1 MYKLMLVD
9 DEVDVREGLLSEID
23 WEMHGFV
30 VEGTAENGREA
41 MELIDRLSPD
51 VVLTD
56 ISMPFMDG
64 LALSDWIRREHPA
77 VRIVLLSGYD
87 EFEYAQR
94 AIKLDIDE
102 YILKPFDAE
111 QIVQVIKKVKERLD
125 VEIARRKDMELLRKH
140 YLTSLP
146 VLRETFL
153 ISLLSRK
160 LPISQI
166 VEKARG
172 YELNLN
178 GKQYVVSAVSLE
190 QDPELAGAEEAM
202 TPNSSTSASEKGSL
216 RVSGDIDLQL
226 FAVWNIAE
234 ELWNGQKLGKA
245 FIYQNHVVLLTISE
259 NEDAAAVLKGT
270 LEALQ
275 DIVVQIER
283 FLKLTVTIGV
293 GGPVKLLTDLKYG
306 YEDALHAL
314 DYRVI
319 QSTQRVIYIGDV
331 ERRFVNKL
339 RFDEL
344 KEHEL
349 IRCMKVGSP
358 REMQE
363 VIHSLFDEMTHEGA
377 SYKDFQVYV
386 LELLTAVLKAAKDAD
401 ADMEDIFG
409 GSNLIF
415 AQLQK
420 LSSLSA
426 AREWFETLCTK
437 LMQHISSNRQHS
449 YKQLVQQAIDY
460 TKANFGDSEL
470 SVNQVCGHLHIS
482 AGYFSGMFKKEVKH
496 TFVSYLMNLRM
507 EAAKELL
514 LTTELKSFEIAEKV
528 GFSEPNYFSFCF
540 KKQVGISPK
549 EYRSRSKEG

>member
-1 MYKLMLVD
+1 MDLRY
-9 DEVDVREGLLSEID
+9 RIGFAGSTRLSE
-23 WEMHGFV
+23 
-30 VEGTAENGREA
+30 
-41 MELIDRLSPD
+41 LYY
-51 VVLTD
+51 
-56 ISMPFMDG
+56 
-64 LALSDWIRREHPA
+64 
-77 VRIVLLSGYD
+77 LSGYD

-111 QIVQVIKKVKERLD
+111 QIVQVLNKVKDRLD

-172 YELNLN
+172 YELDLK

-190 QDPELAGAEEAM
+190 QDPELAGAEDPL
-202 TPNSSTSASEKGSL
+202 TPSSSTPSSGKGSL
-216 RVSGDIDLQL
+216 RESGDIDLQL

-234 ELWNGQKLGKA
+234 ELWNGHKLGKA
-245 FIYQNHVVLLTISE
+245 FIYQNHVVLLTLSE

-319 QSTQRVIYIGDV
+319 QSTQRVIY
-331 ERRFVNKL
+331 
-339 RFDEL
+339 
-344 KEHEL
+344 
-349 IRCMKVGSP
+349 MA
-358 REMQE
+358 
-363 VIHSLFDEMTHEGA
+363 T
-377 SYKDFQVYV
+377 
-386 LELLTAVLKAAKDAD
+386 
-401 ADMEDIFG
+401 
-409 GSNLIF
+409 
-415 AQLQK
+415 
-420 LSSLSA
+420 
-426 AREWFETLCTK
+426 
-437 LMQHISSNRQHS
+437 
-449 YKQLVQQAIDY
+449 
-460 TKANFGDSEL
+460 
-470 SVNQVCGHLHIS
+470 
-482 AGYFSGMFKKEVKH
+482 
-496 TFVSYLMNLRM
+496 
-507 EAAKELL
+507 
-514 LTTELKSFEIAEKV
+514 
-528 GFSEPNYFSFCF
+528 
-540 KKQVGISPK
+540 
-549 EYRSRSKEG
+549 

>member
-202 TPNSSTSASEKGSL
+202 TPSSSTSASEKGSL

-409 GSNLIF
+409 GSNVIF

-420 LSSLSA
+420 LSSLGA

-482 AGYFSGMFKKEVKH
+482 AGYFSGMFKKEVKL